1 MLSLTDKRW
10 TELKGGYRTAFD
22 PRPAVHKLESN
33 VHAKEAWHELWE
45 GLHHQGDVG
54 EASYA
59 AVPHIVGIYRRRQKD
74 RWRTFGLVALIE
86 LARGRD
92 TNPKVPSWLKQ
103 DYFQAIQDLAEI
115 GSAEVMSENDAD
127 AVRVMLSVVAI
138 AKGARTHAR
147 FMFEYSD
154 EEMNDLEKQLLGS

>member
-22 PRPAVHKLESN
+22 PRPALHKLESN

-74 RWRTFGLVALIE
+74 RWRTFGLIALIE

-92 TNPKVPSWLKQ
+92 TNPKVPSWLNKTTFKQ
-103 DYFQAIQDLAEI
+103 FKTWP
-115 GSAEVMSENDAD
+115 
-127 AVRVMLSVVAI
+127 R
-138 AKGARTHAR
+138 
-147 FMFEYSD
+147 
-154 EEMNDLEKQLLGS
+154 LGLPR

>member
-1 MLSLTDKRW
+1 MLGFDDKRW
-10 TELKGGYRTAFD
+10 EQLSGGYRTQFD
-22 PRPAVHKLESN
+22 PRAAFSKLESN
-33 VHAKEAWHELWE
+33 IQSEDAWDELWE

-59 AVPHIVGIYRRRQKD
+59 AVPHIVRIYRQRRGD

-86 LARGRD
+86 LARGKG
-92 TNPKVPSWLKQ
+92 TNPEIPNWLKQ

-115 GSAEVMSENDAD
+115 GSTEVMREDDAY
-127 AVRVMLSVVAI
+127 AARAMLSVIAI

-147 FMFEYSD
+147 FLFEYSD
-154 EEMNDLEKQLLGS
+154 EEMIALEKQLLGS